1 MAKNALIKHL
11 YLDDGRYI
19 ENDKIK
25 YSLSED
31 NESEYI
37 SWYELWAGVKNDIEK
52 IQKMVVGQKLC
63 R

>member
-19 ENDKIK
+19 ENNKIK
-25 YSLSED
+25 YRISED
-31 NESEYI
+31 KESEYI
-37 SWYELWAGVKNDIEK
+37 SWEELWADVKNDIEK
-52 IQKMVVGQKLC
+52 IQKMVVGQKLF